1 LFYTLIDQAELRNK
15 LIDRIDVLNKVKEL
29 FLIPKFNMM
38 TTKMV
43 AEYYG
48 VATSSV
54 KSVYNR
60 HKDELDSDGTLCVL
74 SSELSEVH
82 FVPLKINHRIMKGTV
97 RGSTA
102 FDIDGY
108 TLEIRNGYNTF
119 FTPRAVLRIGMLLRD
134 SEVAKEVR
142 RKCTDSSHTK

>member
-1 LFYTLIDQAELRNK
+1 
-15 LIDRIDVLNKVKEL
+15 
-29 FLIPKFNMM
+29 
-38 TTKMV
+38 MV
-43 AEYYG
+43 AEWYLFISP
-48 VATSSV
+48 A
-54 KSVYNR
+54 K
-60 HKDELDSDGTLCVL
+60 HKDELDSDGMQCIL

-119 FTPRAVLRIGMLLRD
+119 CTPRAVL
-134 SEVAKEVR
+134 
-142 RKCTDSSHTK
+142 